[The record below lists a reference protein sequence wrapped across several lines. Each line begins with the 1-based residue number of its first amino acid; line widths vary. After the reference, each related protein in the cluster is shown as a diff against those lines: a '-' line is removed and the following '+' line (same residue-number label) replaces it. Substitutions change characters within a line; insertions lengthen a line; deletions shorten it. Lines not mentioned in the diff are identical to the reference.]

1 MIFRSKPENMN
12 RQAADWLARLH
23 ADNRSSR
30 DEAEFHA
37 WLKADPSHARAFE
50 NASTIWDAVGG
61 LRDDPRPMA
70 PRPAATRFV
79 NPLPS
84 ERMSRRAVIAGGAGL
99 ILTCGL
105 GLGWQQARAGVYET
119 GVGEQR
125 RFLLDDDT
133 RIMLDTNTRVRFTA
147 SSSRRLLSLASGRV
161 DVEIA
166 SDARP
171 FVIEAGDR
179 SVIAQAARLD
189 LRCDDDAVLITAVQ
203 GHAQIRSA
211 DAGFELAAGNRIAM
225 EPGRQ
230 DRLDRPEIDDLL
242 AWQSGRL
249 AFRDETVAQAVAE
262 MNRYSHRELV
272 VADAQ
277 VAGLRLS
284 GVYRVGDPEA
294 FARSLAVLLPVEVA
308 VEPDTI
314 RIAAAH

>member
-23 ADNRSSR
+23 ADDRSSR
-30 DEAEFHA
+30 DEAAFHA

-61 LRDDPRPMA
+61 LRDDPRPA
-70 PRPAATRFV
+70 PPRQP
-79 NPLPS
+79 
-84 ERMSRRAVIAGGAGL
+84 ERVSRRAVMAGGAGL
-99 ILTCGL
+99 VLTCGL

-125 RFLLDDDT
+125 RFVLDDRT

-147 SSSRRLLSLASGRV
+147 SSSQRLLTLSSGRV

-166 SDARP
+166 RDVRP

-179 SVIAQAARLD
+179 SAVAQSGRLD
-189 LRCDDDAVLITAVQ
+189 LRRDDGVVLITAVQ
-203 GHAQIRSA
+203 GSAQVQSA
-211 DAGFELAAGNRIAM
+211 GARVELSTGHRIAM

-230 DRLDRPEIDDLL
+230 DKLDRPEIDDLL

-262 MNRYSHRELV
+262 MNRYSSRELV
-272 VADAQ
+272 VADAR
-277 VAGLRLS
+277 AADLRLS

-294 FARSLAVLLPVEVA
+294 FARSLAVLLPVEIA
-308 VEPDTI
+308 AEPDVI
-314 RIAAAH
+314 RIATAR